1 MDKTD
6 EPAPAASGTVDE
18 RFSAFFVQ
26 AEPRLRRALVASLG
40 PVRGREAAAEALAW
54 AWERWDQVEA
64 LDHPL
69 GYLYRVGQSRSRAR
83 RQPVIRG
90 AAAHHEDWFEPK
102 LTPALDRLSERQR
115 LAVVLIHG
123 FGWTHREVAELTGLS
138 ISSVQNH
145 LERGLSKL
153 RKALG
158 DP

>member
-90 AAAHHEDWFEPK
+90 AVAHHEDWFEPK

-115 LAVVLIHG
+115 
-123 FGWTHREVAELTGLS
+123 THREVAELTGLS